1 MSVVTKCDYSNQ
13 VHPALAK
20 THVQRFVP
28 RGLKTF
34 ANVAGGKNQ
43 EIQEKDIGQTYG
55 RPFACLFHA
64 LSQETLE

>member
-28 RGLKTF
+28 RGLKTI
-34 ANVAGGKNQ
+34 ANVAGGKSRNTR
-43 EIQEKDIGQTYG
+43 ERHRKNIWKAFRLPIP
-55 RPFACLFHA
+55 RA
-64 LSQETLE
+64 

>member
-28 RGLKTF
+28 RGLKTI
-34 ANVAGGKNQ
+34 ANVARGK
-43 EIQEKDIGQTYG
+43 IKKYKRKT
-55 RPFACLFHA
+55 
-64 LSQETLE
+64 